1 AAITVRPAD
10 LRDADGG
17 IGVGPGVG
25 ELRRE
30 QRALELLRR
39 PEFSHALLSS
49 LPVVGARELP
59 AGEAPEL
66 SAQIIEQIE
75 IEVRYA
81 GYVQRQEEEIVRA
94 RAAQELRLPPD
105 LDYAAIHGLSHEIRQ
120 KLSRHRPAT
129 VGQAARISGVT
140 PVAVSL
146 LLVHLKK
153 RRSRA

>member
-1 AAITVRPAD
+1 VRPAD
-10 LRDADGG
+10 LRDFGAEGG
-17 IGVGPGVG
+17 GS

-39 PEFSHALLSS
+39 PEFSHAFLSS
-49 LPVVGARELP
+49 LPVVGAREVPDDELP
-59 AGEAPEL
+59 EV

-75 IEVRYA
+75 IEARYA
-81 GYVQRQEEEIVRA
+81 GYVQRQEAEIIRA
-94 RAAQELRLPPD
+94 RASQEVFLPAD
-105 LDYAAIHGLSHEIRQ
+105 LDYTAIHGLSHEIRQ
-120 KLSRHRPAT
+120 KLARHRPAT